1 MKNIAVF
8 VSGNGTNLQAIIDD
22 IAAGKLKAGLALVVS
37 DKKDAFALKRA
48 KKLELED
55 KNIESLKQL
64 KEDDKNF
71 KDEENILRRLI
82 LKKRLKKK
90 TNSSKKKLK
99 NIKKINNKYLIV
111 EK

>member
-1 MKNIAVF
+1 MSF
-8 VSGNGTNLQAIIDD
+8 GTEKQD
-22 IAAGKLKAGLALVVS
+22 
-37 DKKDAFALKRA
+37 ALKRA